1 LKINGSFDSLVFR
14 DDPSMRKSEVKGLAN
29 GKVIKSE
36 MKIENAKVEV
46 KDLESFE
53 FIRPDPDAGRKAD
66 LKKLK
71 VNQISITDI
80 QATAKIWD
88 KSPIFGWLMGKFPKI
103 GTVAGKLP
111 DQKVSSEIRLE
122 SLDTQNGEDGRTTQI
137 TNFLIQLFELGG
149 RDQKAKFKLPSL

>member
-1 LKINGSFDSLVFR
+1 KGRIELKTGEQGLSGKVAGLLKLNINEIKIPLIELALKGFSIEGLLKNVVIEGDGTLEISPEKITLDKSSSSDKPAELKINGSFDSLVFR

-80 QATAKIWD
+80 QA
-88 KSPIFGWLMGKFPKI
+88 S
-103 GTVAGKLP
+103 
-111 DQKVSSEIRLE
+111 
-122 SLDTQNGEDGRTTQI
+122 
-137 TNFLIQLFELGG
+137 
-149 RDQKAKFKLPSL
+149 